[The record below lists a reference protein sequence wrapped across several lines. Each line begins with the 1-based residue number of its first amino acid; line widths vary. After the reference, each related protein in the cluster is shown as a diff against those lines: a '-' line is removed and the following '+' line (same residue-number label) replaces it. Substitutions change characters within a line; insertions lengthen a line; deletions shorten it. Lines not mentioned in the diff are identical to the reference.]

1 MDEIDARWEEMKKG
15 GREEMRVDFEVIPLA
30 VIHYAAGKCKSGRTT
45 QIRVCTG
52 LAEIVVIPPRCQP
65 PQQIKYRLNEFES
78 R

>member
-1 MDEIDARWEEMKKG
+1 MYSGRWMDEIDARWEEMKKG

-52 LAEIVVIPPRCQP
+52 LAEIVP
-65 PQQIKYRLNEFES
+65 
-78 R
+78 